1 MFNLVEY
8 GLGKMLV
15 GISDLGDKITSFTFD
30 ELKEEPILKKI
41 EIKKSNNIKIEV
53 KPYKRKLDCLTY
65 LDKYFTYDAKAEGI
79 KYYILD
85 KIQTFNYNLYD
96 ISGVVHDDIDHIVSI
111 ELDNSY
117 QIKKT
122 TCTCEKENCKHVYAL
137 ILNYIDKEYYKN
149 NKIYYM
155 FKTKYL
161 LTQFRNLYNLIID
174 NIDINENI
182 DLYTRINCYDKLIN
196 NYLEKD
202 TNEYTYN
209 EIKGHFNN
217 LKDILDKLDKDL
229 YNKIII
235 EVEFIDYDI
244 CADLYK
250 ELVNEEYIE
259 DILLDNLDY

>member
-1 MFNLVEY
+1 M
-8 GLGKMLV
+8 
-15 GISDLGDKITSFTFD
+15 
-30 ELKEEPILKKI
+30 
-41 EIKKSNNIKIEV
+41 
-53 KPYKRKLDCLTY
+53 
-65 LDKYFTYDAKAEGI
+65 
-79 KYYILD
+79 
-85 KIQTFNYNLYD
+85 
-96 ISGVVHDDIDHIVSI
+96 
-111 ELDNSY
+111 
-117 QIKKT
+117 
-122 TCTCEKENCKHVYAL
+122 
-137 ILNYIDKEYYKN
+137 IDKLRELRDGLISTNEEMMELQKTIEEKVN
-149 NKIYYM
+149 ELSVFIEQKIAII
-155 FKTKYL
+155 
-161 LTQFRNLYNLIID
+161 NEID

-217 LKDILDKLDKDL
+217 LKDVLDKLDKDL